1 MFETVKKI
9 NDVKKFDSHIRMGI
23 KIIHKSSFE
32 IYKEKMG
39 VSVIPLIGVIG
50 NLI

>member
-9 NDVKKFDSHIRMGI
+9 DDVKKFDSHIRTGI
-23 KIIHKSSFE
+23 KKIHKSSFE

-39 VSVIPLIGVIG
+39 SVLFPYLE
-50 NLI
+50 